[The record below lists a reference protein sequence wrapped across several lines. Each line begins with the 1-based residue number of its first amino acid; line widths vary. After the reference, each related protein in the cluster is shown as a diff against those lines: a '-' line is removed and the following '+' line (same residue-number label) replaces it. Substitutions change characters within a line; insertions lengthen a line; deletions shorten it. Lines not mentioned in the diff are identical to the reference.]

1 MLLHECSLG
10 LAQLVLSNRS
20 KASSKSERLHKC
32 TDEGISLIN
41 TVADWQN
48 DSIGACTKEWKP
60 IDMVL
65 FAVIL
70 DLERSRQAHW
80 WKH

>member
-1 MLLHECSLG
+1 MFFGISSASAFKPIQSLLQIGETS
-10 LAQLVLSNRS
+10 Q
-20 KASSKSERLHKC
+20 KC

-65 FAVIL
+65 CAVIL